1 MQSKINIKLT
11 FNSFDP
17 KLTIWQ
23 ELYKCIH
30 LTMKYTSKAYCT
42 KNIPYKN
49 RLISLLI
56 WNKIHYFLTLEL

>member
-23 ELYKCIH
+23 EYIVH
-30 LTMKYTSKAYCT
+30 MYSSNNEINTTKAYCT
-42 KNIPYKN
+42 KNTLYKN
-49 RLISLLI
+49 RLISFHI
-56 WNKIHYFLTLEL
+56 